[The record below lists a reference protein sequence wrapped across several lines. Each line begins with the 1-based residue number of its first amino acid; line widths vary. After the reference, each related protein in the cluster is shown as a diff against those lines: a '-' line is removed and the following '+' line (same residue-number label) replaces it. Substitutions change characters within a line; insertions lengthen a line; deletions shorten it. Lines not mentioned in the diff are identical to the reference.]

1 MKDQLSGIRL
11 YLVCGAM
18 AAFLAGL
25 LHAIDR
31 WDAAADDRAYVAAA
45 RQALQAPPPSRGTW
59 VWMPAPGARLRP
71 DLEARLDVQSRLETL
86 RGASPGPVQG
96 GRKGEPR

>member
-11 YLVCGAM
+11 YLVCGAL

-31 WDAAADDRAYVAAA
+31 WDAAADDRAYVAAG
-45 RQALQAPPPSRGTW
+45 RRALQAPPAERGTW
-59 VWMPAPGARLRP
+59 VWMPAAGARLNP
-71 DLEARLDVQSRLETL
+71 AVEAAMETRARIEQL
-86 RGASPGPVQG
+86 RDEAQGRRKSGAP
-96 GRKGEPR
+96 